1 MYHGRVAKGG
11 KILLDDPTAIAVG
24 TEVIVRPLKSRAKG
38 NGHRGSAA
46 RPIMKLAGKLKGLPR
61 DASSKIDEVLYGRG
75 KR

>member
-24 TEVIVRPLKSRAKG
+24 TEVIVQPVRSATKT
-38 NGHRGSAA
+38 NGHRRGAA
-46 RPIMKLAGKLKGLPR
+46 RPIMKFSGKAKGLPR
-61 DASSKIDEVLYGRG
+61 DASRNIDKYLYRQP